1 MDLQIIVQEKKNAHC
16 NKSLCTYMYTC
27 TYIGY
32 LKKWGKGVR
41 NSKLSSRKYMY
52 ISFLLNSK

>member
-1 MDLQIIVQEKKNAHC
+1 MDLQITVQEKNAHC
-16 NKSLCTYMYTC
+16 NKSLCTYTC

-32 LKKWGKGVR
+32 LKNWGKGIR